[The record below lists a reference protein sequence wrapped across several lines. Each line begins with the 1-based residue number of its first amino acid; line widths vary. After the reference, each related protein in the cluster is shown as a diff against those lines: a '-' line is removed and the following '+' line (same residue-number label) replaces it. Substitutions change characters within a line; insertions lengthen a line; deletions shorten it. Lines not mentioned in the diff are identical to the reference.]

1 MSGFRWHI
9 SLLGA
14 ILAALPS
21 IASPSGDTSIY
32 SSLKSRAVAVMGDQ
46 INTFVG
52 SLDVPATQARSVASV
67 LEKDANVAAF
77 IAGKHWDPAA
87 LATTACVS
95 LKFVLGE
102 EKVDTKPVDQAIVDE
117 NWLVVL

>member
-1 MSGFRWHI
+1 MSEFRWHI

-21 IASPSGDTSIY
+21 IASPSGDVSIY
-32 SSLKSRAVAVMGDQ
+32 SSLMSRAVPVMGDH

-52 SLDVPATQARSVASV
+52 SLDVPATQARSVAST
-67 LEKDANVAAF
+67 LEEDANVAAF
-77 IAGKHWDPAA
+77 IAGKHCDPAA

-95 LKFVLGE
+95 LKLVLGE
-102 EKVDTKPVDQAIVDE
+102 GKVDTKPVDRAIVDE

>member
-1 MSGFRWHI
+1 
-9 SLLGA
+9 
-14 ILAALPS
+14 
-21 IASPSGDTSIY
+21 
-32 SSLKSRAVAVMGDQ
+32 MGDQ

-52 SLDVPATQARSVASV
+52 SLDVPVTQAHSVANT

-77 IAGKHWDPAA
+77 IAGKHSDPAV

-95 LKFVLGE
+95 LKLVLGE
-102 EKVDTKPVDQAIVDE
+102 SKVDTKPVVQAIVDE